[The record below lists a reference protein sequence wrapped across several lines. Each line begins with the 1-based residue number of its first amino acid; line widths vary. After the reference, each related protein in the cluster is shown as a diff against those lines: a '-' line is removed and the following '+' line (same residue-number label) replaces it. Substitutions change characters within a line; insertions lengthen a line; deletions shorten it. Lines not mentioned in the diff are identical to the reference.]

1 MFYEFLCF
9 KKINL
14 RRSIFILPM
23 VALLWVFT
31 MATPAHAALVDNGDG
46 TITDT
51 GFDLMWLK
59 NANKPD
65 TSMTWDEAVSWVD
78 TFEWAGY
85 SDWRLP
91 IATNRDGTG
100 PFTGY
105 DQIGSE
111 MGHLYYTE
119 LGNDAGVPFN
129 TYEPFENM
137 QTAHEAPGYARYW
150 YGDDDGSL
158 GAWMLTISSGSQGM
172 NSKEG
177 VQVFVLPVRSVV
189 PEPSSMIL
197 AAIGLGSLM
206 GLRKRKR
213 RQGASRV

>member
-100 PFTGY
+100 PDVGS
-105 DQIGSE
+105 DCIGSE

-119 LGNDAGVPFN
+119 LGNDFGFFGN
-129 TYEPFENM
+129 TYFPFEDM
-137 QTAHEAPGYARYW
+137 QTEHVAPGYARYW
-150 YGDDDGSL
+150 YGDDINTT
-158 GAWMLTISSGSQGM
+158 WMFTVRTGSQGM
-172 NSKEG
+172 NAKT
-177 VQVFVLPVRSVV
+177 VQAFVLPVRSVV

-206 GLRKRKR
+206 GFRKKKKRKR
-213 RQGASRV
+213 DLRA